1 MANREYVCRKV
12 RLMNMC
18 YKIEVQNKNAEKL
31 DKKLN
36 ELNAPQFLRDY
47 LNELESKS
55 GALNYLVA
63 IKDFL
68 QWLIENN
75 IINKKSISGIEVSDF
90 SDLRPQNISS
100 YLRYK
105 ETNGMSPT
113 TTETRKN
120 IIKSFIQD
128 IYSYRECLLRE
139 VYSKIE
145 DFYKMIKYK
154 GIPSGNNLIKKLP
167 TEKQLNDMEEK
178 IMWKKD
184 IPVRNRNIAIFRVLR
199 GTGIRESELA
209 GLDLSDLHLKEEM
222 PYITILGKGVYRE
235 IQNRTVYLSGSALK
249 ALREWLEY
257 RLTLDNIIDTEAV
270 FINKN
275 GTRTTEK
282 NIKQIFENYGNG
294 ITPHMMR
301 HYYAT
306 IMNQSGNLA
315 FVQQQLGHSSVKTT
329 VKNYANG
336 AVGMKNVLSKM

>member
-1 MANREYVCRKV
+1 
-12 RLMNMC
+12 MC

-31 DKKLN
+31 NKKLD

-47 LNELESKS
+47 LNELESKN

-75 IINKKSISGIEVSDF
+75 IINKKLISEIEVSDF

-105 ETNGMSPT
+105 EMNGMSPT

-128 IYSYRECLLRE
+128 IYSYRDCLLRE

-154 GIPSGNNLIKKLP
+154 GIPSGNNLTKKLP

-184 IPVRNRNIAIFRVLR
+184 IPVRNRNITIFRVLR

-209 GLDLSDLHLKEEM
+209 GLDLSDLHLDEQM

-235 IQNRTVYLSGSALK
+235 MQNRTVYLSGSALK
-249 ALREWLEY
+249 ALNEWLEY
-257 RLTLDNIIDTEAV
+257 RNTLDNIVDTEAV
-270 FINKN
+270 LINKN

-301 HYYAT
+301 HYYAS
-306 IMNQSGNLA
+306 IMNQNGNLA
-315 FVQQQLGHSSVKTT
+315 FVQQQLGHSSVNTT

-336 AVGMKNVLSKM
+336 AVGMKDVLNNM

>member
-1 MANREYVCRKV
+1 
-12 RLMNMC
+12 MC

-31 DKKLN
+31 NRKLD

-47 LNELESKS
+47 LNELESKN

-68 QWLIENN
+68 QWLIESN
-75 IINKKSISGIEVSDF
+75 IINKKSISEIEVSDF

-139 VYSKIE
+139 IYSNIE

-154 GIPSGNNLIKKLP
+154 GIPSGNNLTKKLP
-167 TEKQLNDMEEK
+167 TENQLNDMEEK

-184 IPVRNRNIAIFRVLR
+184 ECVRNRNIAIFRVLR

-209 GLDLSDLHLKEEM
+209 GLDLSDLHLDEEM

-235 IQNRTVYLSGSALK
+235 MQNRTVYLSGSALK

-257 RLTLDNIIDTEAV
+257 RSTLDNIVDTEAV
-270 FINKN
+270 FVNKN
-275 GTRTTEK
+275 GTRTTER

-301 HYYAT
+301 HYYASV
-306 IMNQSGNLA
+306 MNQNGNLA
-315 FVQQQLGHSSVKTT
+315 FVQQQLGHSSVNTT
-329 VKNYANG
+329 VNNYANG
-336 AVGMKNVLSKM
+336 AVGMKEKLMEM

>member
-1 MANREYVCRKV
+1 
-12 RLMNMC
+12 MC

-31 DKKLN
+31 NKKLD

-47 LNELESKS
+47 LNELESKN

-75 IINKKSISGIEVSDF
+75 IINKKLISEIEVSDF

-105 ETNGMSPT
+105 EMNGMSPT

-128 IYSYRECLLRE
+128 IYSYRDCLLRE

-154 GIPSGNNLIKKLP
+154 GIPSGNNLTKKLP

-184 IPVRNRNIAIFRVLR
+184 IPVRNRNITIFRVLR
-199 GTGIRESELA
+199 GTGIRESEFA
-209 GLDLSDLHLKEEM
+209 GLDLSDLHLDEEM

-235 IQNRTVYLSGSALK
+235 MQNRTVYLSGSALK
-249 ALREWLEY
+249 ALNEWLEY
-257 RLTLDNIIDTEAV
+257 RNTLDNIVDTEAV

-275 GTRTTEK
+275 GTRTTER

-301 HYYAT
+301 HYYAS
-306 IMNQSGNLA
+306 IMNQNGNLA
-315 FVQQQLGHSSVKTT
+315 FVQQQLGHSSVNTT
-329 VKNYANG
+329 VNNYANG
-336 AVGMKNVLSKM
+336 AVGMKDVLNNM

>member
-1 MANREYVCRKV
+1 
-12 RLMNMC
+12 MC

-31 DKKLN
+31 NRKLD

-68 QWLIENN
+68 QWLIESN
-75 IINKKSISGIEVSDF
+75 IINKKSISEIEVSDF

-139 VYSKIE
+139 VYNNIE

-154 GIPSGNNLIKKLP
+154 GIPSGNNLTKKLP

-184 IPVRNRNIAIFRVLR
+184 VPVRNRNIAIFRVLR

-209 GLDLSDLHLKEEM
+209 GLDLSDLYLDEEM

-235 IQNRTVYLSGSALK
+235 MQNRTVYLSGSALK
-249 ALREWLEY
+249 AIREWLEY
-257 RLTLDNIIDTEAV
+257 RNTLDNIVDTEAV
-270 FINKN
+270 FVNKN
-275 GTRTTEK
+275 GTRTTER

-301 HYYAT
+301 HYYAS
-306 IMNQSGNLA
+306 IMNRNGNLA
-315 FVQQQLGHSSVKTT
+315 FVQQQLGHSSVNTT
-329 VKNYANG
+329 VNNYANG
-336 AVGMKNVLSKM
+336 AVGMREKLMEM

>member
-1 MANREYVCRKV
+1 VIG
-12 RLMNMC
+12 MC

-31 DKKLN
+31 NRKLD

-68 QWLIENN
+68 QWLIESN

-139 VYSKIE
+139 VYNNIE

-154 GIPSGNNLIKKLP
+154 GIPSGNNLTKKLP

-209 GLDLSDLHLKEEM
+209 GLDLSDLHLEEEM

-235 IQNRTVYLSGSALK
+235 MQNRTVYLSGSALK

-257 RLTLDNIIDTEAV
+257 RSTLDNIIDMEAV

-275 GTRTTEK
+275 GTRTTER

-301 HYYAT
+301 HYYAS
-306 IMNQSGNLA
+306 IMNRNGNLA
-315 FVQQQLGHSSVKTT
+315 FVQQQLGHSSVNTT
-329 VKNYANG
+329 INNYANG
-336 AVGMKNVLSKM
+336 SVGMKKILENM

>member
-1 MANREYVCRKV
+1 
-12 RLMNMC
+12 MC

-31 DKKLN
+31 NRKLD

-68 QWLIENN
+68 QWLIESN
-75 IINKKSISGIEVSDF
+75 IINKKSISEIEVSDF

-139 VYSKIE
+139 VYNNIE

-154 GIPSGNNLIKKLP
+154 GIPSGNNLTKKLP

-184 IPVRNRNIAIFRVLR
+184 VPVRNRNIAIFRVLR

-209 GLDLSDLHLKEEM
+209 GLDLSDLHLDEEM

-235 IQNRTVYLSGSALK
+235 MQNRTVYLSGSALK
-249 ALREWLEY
+249 ALSEWLEY
-257 RLTLDNIIDTEAV
+257 RNTLDNIVDTEAV

-275 GTRTTEK
+275 GTRTTER

-301 HYYAT
+301 HYYASV
-306 IMNQSGNLA
+306 MNQNVNLA
-315 FVQQQLGHSSVKTT
+315 FVQQQLGHSSVNTT
-329 VKNYANG
+329 VNNYANG
-336 AVGMKNVLSKM
+336 AVGMKDKLMEM

>member
-1 MANREYVCRKV
+1 
-12 RLMNMC
+12 MC
-18 YKIEVQNKNAEKL
+18 YKIEVQSKNAEKL
-31 DKKLN
+31 NKKLD

-47 LNELESKS
+47 LNELESKN

-75 IINKKSISGIEVSDF
+75 IINKKLISEIEVSDF

-105 ETNGMSPT
+105 EMNGMSPT

-128 IYSYRECLLRE
+128 IYSYRDCLLRE

-154 GIPSGNNLIKKLP
+154 GIPSGNNLTKKLP

-184 IPVRNRNIAIFRVLR
+184 IAVKNRNIAIFRVLR

-235 IQNRTVYLSGSALK
+235 MQNRTVYLSGSALK
-249 ALREWLEY
+249 ALKEWLEY

-275 GTRTTEK
+275 GTRTTER

-301 HYYAT
+301 HYYAS
-306 IMNQSGNLA
+306 IMNRNGNLA
-315 FVQQQLGHSSVKTT
+315 FVQQQLGHSSMNTT
-329 VKNYANG
+329 VNNYANG
-336 AVGMKNVLSKM
+336 AVGMKEVLSNM

>member
-1 MANREYVCRKV
+1 
-12 RLMNMC
+12 MC

-31 DKKLN
+31 NKKLD

-47 LNELESKS
+47 LNELESKN

-75 IINKKSISGIEVSDF
+75 IINKKLISEIEVSDF

-105 ETNGMSPT
+105 EMNGMSPT

-128 IYSYRECLLRE
+128 IYSYRDCLLRE

-154 GIPSGNNLIKKLP
+154 GIPSGNNLTKKLP

-184 IPVRNRNIAIFRVLR
+184 IPVRNRNITIFRVLR

-209 GLDLSDLHLKEEM
+209 GLDLSDLHLDEEM

-235 IQNRTVYLSGSALK
+235 MQNRTVYLSGSALK
-249 ALREWLEY
+249 ALNEWLEY
-257 RLTLDNIIDTEAV
+257 RNTLDNIVDTEAV

-275 GTRTTEK
+275 GTRTTER

-301 HYYAT
+301 HYYAS
-306 IMNQSGNLA
+306 IMNQNGNLA
-315 FVQQQLGHSSVKTT
+315 FVQQQLGHSSVNTT
-329 VKNYANG
+329 VNNYANG
-336 AVGMKNVLSKM
+336 AVGMKDVLNNM